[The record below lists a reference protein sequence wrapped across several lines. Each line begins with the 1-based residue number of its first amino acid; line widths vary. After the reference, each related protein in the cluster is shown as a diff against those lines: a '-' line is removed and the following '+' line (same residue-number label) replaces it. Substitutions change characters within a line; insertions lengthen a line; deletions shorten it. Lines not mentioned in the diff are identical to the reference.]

1 MSRARAKPDILL
13 VSTADWDNPYW
24 TNKQHVA
31 VELNARGHRILYVE
45 SQGLRR
51 PTATAKDFTRIVRR
65 LRRAF
70 AAPREVRP
78 GLWVWSPLA
87 IPLQQSP
94 FFRALNR
101 VLTQVGLAIWTRA
114 LRLHPEILW
123 TYSPLTT
130 AFYEIGSYGFS
141 VYHAVDDIKAQ
152 PGMPREAIET
162 AEREL
167 AQRCDL
173 IFTTSEKLQASL
185 SPLNPDTFYFPNVAD
200 YRHFSSALDPET
212 APADDLEPLG
222 RPCIGFIGA
231 VSSYKLD
238 MDMILEIARRRPE
251 WRFVFIG
258 EIGEGDPLTTVDQFA
273 GVTNVIFMGG
283 RPYSRLP
290 AYLKGFDVAIIPSR
304 INEYTA
310 SMFPMKFFEYL
321 AAGKP
326 IVATRLPALVEFAGY
341 VHTADDAAGFET
353 AIEQALAGGGPTLG
367 ARLRLAEQHTYE
379 ARTTKMMRIVNERR
393 ECAAAPAAEVD
404 RVRSRV

>member
-1 MSRARAKPDILL
+1 MNPTRAKPDILL

-70 AAPREVRP
+70 TAPREVRP

-101 VLTQVGLAIWTRA
+101 GLTQVGLAIWTRA
-114 LRLHPEILW
+114 LRLRPEILW

-130 AFYEIGSYGFS
+130 AFYSLSRYGLS

-162 AEREL
+162 AERKL

-173 IFTTSEKLQASL
+173 IFTTSENLQANL
-185 SPLNPDTFYFPNVAD
+185 SPLNPNTFYFPNVAD
-200 YRHFSSALDPET
+200 YRHFSSALDPDLD
-212 APADDLEPLG
+212 PAEDLAGLG

-238 MDMILEIARRRPE
+238 MEMILQVARRRPE

-258 EIGEGDPLTTVDQFA
+258 EIGEGDPLTRVDQFA
-273 GVTNVIFMGG
+273 GVANVAFLGG
-283 RPYSRLP
+283 RPYSQLP
-290 AYLKGFDVAIIPSR
+290 AYLKGIDVAIIPSL

-326 IVATRLPALVEFAGY
+326 VVATRLPALAEFAEY
-341 VHTADDAAGFET
+341 VHTADDAAGFEA
-353 AIEQALAGGGPTLG
+353 AIEQALAGVGPALG

-379 ARTTKMMRIVNERR
+379 ARTTKMMRIVDERR
-393 ECAAAPAAEVD
+393 DGGAAPVLELD
-404 RVRSRV
+404 RVRSEA

>member
-1 MSRARAKPDILL
+1 LSRARAKPDILL

-70 AAPREVRP
+70 APPREVRP

-87 IPLQQSP
+87 IPLQQSA
-94 FFRALNR
+94 FYRGLNR
-101 VLTQVGLAIWTRA
+101 ALTQVGLGIWIRI
-114 LRLHPEILW
+114 LRLRPEILW
-123 TYSPLTT
+123 TYSPLTP
-130 AFYEIGSYGFS
+130 AFYEVGAYDFS

-152 PGMPREAIET
+152 PGMPREVIET
-162 AEREL
+162 AEHQL
-167 AQRCDL
+167 AQQCDV

-185 SPLNPDTFYFPNVAD
+185 SPLNANTFYFPNVAD
-200 YRHFSSALDPET
+200 YRHFSSALDAEL
-212 APADDLEPLG
+212 AAADDLAPLG
-222 RPCIGFIGA
+222 KPCIGFIGA

-238 MDMILEIARRRPE
+238 MEMILQIAKRRPD
-251 WRFVFIG
+251 WRFAFVG
-258 EIGEGDPLTTVDQFA
+258 EIGEGDPLTRVDAFT
-273 GVTNVIFMGG
+273 GVANISFLGG
-283 RPYSRLP
+283 RPYSQLP
-290 AYLKGFDVAIIPSR
+290 AYLKGFDVAIIPSL
-304 INEYTA
+304 INEYTV

-326 IVATRLPALVEFAGY
+326 VVATRLPALAEFAEY
-341 VHTADDAAGFET
+341 VHTADDAPAFEA
-353 AIEQALAGGGPTLG
+353 AIEQALAGLGPPLG

-379 ARTTKMMRIVNERR
+379 ARTTKMMQIVNARMGGK
-393 ECAAAPAAEVD
+393 
-404 RVRSRV
+404 